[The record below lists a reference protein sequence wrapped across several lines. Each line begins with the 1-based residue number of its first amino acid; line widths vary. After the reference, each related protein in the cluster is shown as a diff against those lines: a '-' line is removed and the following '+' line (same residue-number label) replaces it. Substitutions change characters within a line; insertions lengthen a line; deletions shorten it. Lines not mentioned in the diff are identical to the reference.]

1 MSDINTA
8 PASANVNEAGGNKL
22 LKWALIALLVY
33 LLICAVG
40 MIGSGFKGATKDDA
54 AKLFDFATNPFLGLV
69 IGIVATA
76 LIQSSSTVT
85 SIIVG
90 LVAGGL
96 PVSMAVPMVMGANVG
111 TSITN
116 TIVSM
121 GHVRDKAEFKR
132 AFAAATIHDY
142 FNLLSVIIFLPLE
155 IMTGFLEKTGGYLAS
170 FFVGGGEASMKG
182 LNFVKAATKPVV
194 KTVQGVTDSIA
205 NQPFAGILLAI
216 IGVAVIFIS
225 ITYVGK
231 LLKQL
236 MVGRAKEIMH
246 TAIGRGPLS
255 GITSGTLVT
264 VLVQSSSTTTSL
276 MVPLAGS
283 GAFTL
288 KQIYPF
294 TLGANIGTCITALL
308 AATAVSGNVE
318 AALTIAL
325 IHLAYNVIG
334 VIVIYGIPFLR
345 DIPPKLATWLANLAS
360 EKKIYA
366 LAYILGV
373 FFFLP
378 LLAVGVSSAVGTAD
392 TDKTAVVSQQSPLVL
407 D

>member
-1 MSDINTA
+1 MNNATTS
-8 PASANVNEAGGNKL
+8 PADSGNKT
-22 LKWALIALLVY
+22 LKWITVGLLIY

-54 AKLFDFATNPFLGLV
+54 KDLFDFATNPFMGLI

-96 PVSMAVPMVMGANVG
+96 PVHMAVPMVMGANVG

-121 GHVRDKAEFKR
+121 GHVRDKEEFKR
-132 AFAAATIHDY
+132 AFAAATVHDY
-142 FNLLSVIIFLPLE
+142 FNLLSVIVFLPLE
-155 IMTGFLEKTGGYLAS
+155 IMFGLLEKIGTALANI
-170 FFVGGGEASMKG
+170 FVGGDSVSMSSF
-182 LNFVKAATKPVV
+182 NIVKAATKPVV
-194 KTVQGVTDSIA
+194 NMAKGMTNSIA
-205 NQPFAGILLAI
+205 DQPIAGVILAVL
-216 IGVAVIFIS
+216 GVILIFVS

-246 TAIGRGPLS
+246 TAIGRGPVS
-255 GITSGTLVT
+255 GITSGTVVT

-283 GAFTL
+283 GSFSL

-308 AATAVSGNVE
+308 AATAVSGNVQ
-318 AALTIAL
+318 AALTIAM
-325 IHLAYNVIG
+325 IHLTYNVLG
-334 VIVIYGIPFLR
+334 VLVIYGIPFLR
-345 DIPPKLATWLANLAS
+345 DIPPNLATWLGKLAAD
-360 EKKIYA
+360 KKAYA

-373 FFFLP
+373 FFVLP
-378 LLAVGVSSAVGTAD
+378 LVCVGISSTVST
-392 TDKTAVVSQQSPLVL
+392 
-407 D
+407 